1 LSEQRHKSD
10 KNELYYNCQNNVTRV
25 TKTGCII
32 IVRKTSQQWKNELY
46 YNCQNNVTRVREKKR
61 VVL

>member
-10 KNELYYNCQNNVTRV
+10 KDELYYNCQNNVTKV
-25 TKTGCII
+25 TKTSCII
-32 IVRKTSQQWKNELY
+32 IIRTTSQDW
-46 YNCQNNVTRVREKKR
+46 KKR